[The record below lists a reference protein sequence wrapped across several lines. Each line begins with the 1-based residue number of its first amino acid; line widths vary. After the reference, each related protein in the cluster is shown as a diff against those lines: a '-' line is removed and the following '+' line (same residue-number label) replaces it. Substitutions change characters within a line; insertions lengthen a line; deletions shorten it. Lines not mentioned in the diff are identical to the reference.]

1 MVVAFSIEAP
11 MMKMQRDKGL
21 AVASLAF
28 VLCATRTA
36 SAQKDS
42 SNRVGIEPRHSD
54 SAQKDS
60 SHRVGIEP
68 RHSGRTL
75 DPRFGIS
82 RTAADSLP
90 AYSANGWKYPFY
102 GALIGAGVGFTAA
115 FIVTHQAHVKD
126 HSEDAL
132 AYMVAIPFGTV
143 AGFVA
148 GFVLYAMRGH

>member
-1 MVVAFSIEAP
+1 
-11 MMKMQRDKGL
+11 MKMQRDKGL

-28 VLCATRTA
+28 ALCATSTA

-42 SNRVGIEPRHSD
+42 STRVGIEPRHSD
-54 SAQKDS
+54 SARKDS

-68 RHSGRTL
+68 RQSGRAL
-75 DPRFGIS
+75 DPRAGIS
-82 RTAADSLP
+82 RSAADSLP
-90 AYSANGWKYPFY
+90 TPSANGWKYPFY

-132 AYMVAIPFGTV
+132 AYMAAIPLGTV
-143 AGFVA
+143 TGFVG
-148 GFVLYAMRGH
+148 GFVVYAMRRH